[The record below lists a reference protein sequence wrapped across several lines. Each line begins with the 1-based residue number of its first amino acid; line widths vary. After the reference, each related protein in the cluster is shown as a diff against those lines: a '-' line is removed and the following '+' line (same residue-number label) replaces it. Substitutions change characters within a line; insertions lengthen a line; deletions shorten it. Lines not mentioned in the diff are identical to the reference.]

1 MKKSILA
8 ALALSLFLV
17 SCGSKKEEKKEVSN
31 ELNQQIEA
39 VDSEVNKEVEAL
51 EKEAKDLDDAIN
63 ELDNL

>member
-8 ALALSLFLV
+8 ALALSLFFA

-39 VDSEVNKEVEAL
+39 VDSEINKEVEAL
-51 EKEAKDLDDAIN
+51 EKEAKEIENAIN